1 MISLTPDIMPVSR
14 LWPSLLACIA
24 AVWISDVHTRPP
36 NTRNVVSITPH
47 DKYSSSI
54 GVLGCKV
61 DTNRI
66 AYWPLEVGCDGICV
80 KVSNEGRFLHLLR
93 IDKSGGAYDI
103 SYDAWNYLGFGTSA
117 VDDPHFD
124 GGIQMSYEIVD
135 ASECQHLLNEGK
147 LPLSAANS
155 MNYVSSCI
163 SQPTSWV
170 AQNYQLYNIN
180 DMVCKYGI
188 DEKCDLDL
196 TISNQPHCPSG
207 LGSVQQLESKVKNI
221 VYGTGELIPG

>member
-1 MISLTPDIMPVSR
+1 MRSASQLWQTFLAYTVSL
-14 LWPSLLACIA
+14 
-24 AVWISDVHTRPP
+24 WISDVYASRLTSR
-36 NTRNVVSITPH
+36 SFAFITPH
-47 DKYSSSI
+47 VEYSSSV

-66 AYWPLEVGCDGICV
+66 AYWPLDVGCDGICV
-80 KVSNEGRFLHLLR
+80 KVSNEGRSLHLLR

-103 SYDAWNYLGFGTSA
+103 SYDAWNFLGFGASA
-117 VDDPHFD
+117 IDDPQVG

-135 ASECQHLLNEGK
+135 TSECRHLLHQGK

-180 DMVCKYGI
+180 DPVCKYGV
-188 DEKCDLDL
+188 DEKCSLDL
-196 TISNQPHCPSG
+196 TISNQPRCPSV
-207 LGSVQQLESKVKNI
+207 LGNPLQMESKVENI
-221 VYGTGELIPG
+221 AYGTGEIVPV

>member
-1 MISLTPDIMPVSR
+1 MISLTLDVMPVSR
-14 LWPSLLACIA
+14 LWLPLLVCTA
-24 AVWISDVHTRPP
+24 AFWISEAYTILP
-36 NTRNVVSITPH
+36 NTHNIVSITPH
-47 DKYSSSI
+47 DQYSSSI

-80 KVSNEGRFLHLLR
+80 KVANEGRFLHLLR
-93 IDKSGGAYDI
+93 IDKSQGAYDI
-103 SYDAWNYLGFGTSA
+103 SYDAWNYLVFGTSA
-117 VDDPHFD
+117 VEDPHLG

-135 ASECQHLLNEGK
+135 TSKCQHLLKDGK

-163 SQPTSWV
+163 SQSTSWV
-170 AQNYQLYNIN
+170 AQNYELYNIY
-180 DMVCKYGI
+180 DSACKYGI

-196 TISNQPHCPSG
+196 TISNQPHCPGG
-207 LGSVQQLESKVKNI
+207 LGSMLQLKSTAKNVI
-221 VYGTGELIPG
+221 SATG

>member
-1 MISLTPDIMPVSR
+1 MRSASQLWQTFLAYTVSL
-14 LWPSLLACIA
+14 
-24 AVWISDVHTRPP
+24 WISDVYASRLTSRGFAF
-36 NTRNVVSITPH
+36 ITPH
-47 DKYSSSI
+47 AEYSSSV

-66 AYWPLEVGCDGICV
+66 AYWPLDVGCDGICV
-80 KVSNEGRFLHLLR
+80 KVSNEGRSLHLLR
-93 IDKSGGAYDI
+93 IDKSGG
-103 SYDAWNYLGFGTSA
+103 FGASA
-117 VDDPHFD
+117 IDDPQVG

-135 ASECQHLLNEGK
+135 TSECRHLLHEGK

-180 DMVCKYGI
+180 DPVCKYGV
-188 DEKCDLDL
+188 DEKCSLDL
-196 TISNQPHCPSG
+196 TISNPIQM
-207 LGSVQQLESKVKNI
+207 ESRVKNMA
-221 VYGTGELIPG
+221 YGTGEIVPV

>member
-1 MISLTPDIMPVSR
+1 MRSASQLWQTFLAYTVSL
-14 LWPSLLACIA
+14 
-24 AVWISDVHTRPP
+24 WISDVYASRLTSRGFAF
-36 NTRNVVSITPH
+36 ITPH
-47 DKYSSSI
+47 VEYSSSA

-66 AYWPLEVGCDGICV
+66 AYWPLDVGCDGICV

-93 IDKSGGAYDI
+93 IDKSGG
-103 SYDAWNYLGFGTSA
+103 FGASA
-117 VDDPHFD
+117 IDDPQIG

-135 ASECQHLLNEGK
+135 TSECRHLLHQGK

-180 DMVCKYGI
+180 DPVCKYGV
-188 DEKCDLDL
+188 DEKCSLDL
-196 TISNQPHCPSG
+196 TISNPIQM
-207 LGSVQQLESKVKNI
+207 ESRVKNMA
-221 VYGTGELIPG
+221 YGTGEIVPV

>member
-1 MISLTPDIMPVSR
+1 MAGFTSLTILAVIGLIAYAQTFLAYTVS
-14 LWPSLLACIA
+14 L
-24 AVWISDVHTRPP
+24 WISDVYASRLTSR
-36 NTRNVVSITPH
+36 SFAFITPH
-47 DKYSSSI
+47 VEYSSSV

-66 AYWPLEVGCDGICV
+66 AYWPLDVGCNGICV
-80 KVSNEGRFLHLLR
+80 KVSNEGRSLHLLR
-93 IDKSGGAYDI
+93 IDKSGG
-103 SYDAWNYLGFGTSA
+103 FGASA
-117 VDDPHFD
+117 IDDPQVG

-135 ASECQHLLNEGK
+135 TSECRHLLHQGK

-180 DMVCKYGI
+180 DPVCKYGI
-188 DEKCDLDL
+188 DEKCSLDL
-196 TISNQPHCPSG
+196 TISNPLQM
-207 LGSVQQLESKVKNI
+207 ESKVENI
-221 VYGTGELIPG
+221 AYGTGEIVPV

>member
-1 MISLTPDIMPVSR
+1 MRSASQLWQTFLAYTVSL
-14 LWPSLLACIA
+14 
-24 AVWISDVHTRPP
+24 WISDVYASRLT
-36 NTRNVVSITPH
+36 SQ
-47 DKYSSSI
+47 YSSSA

-66 AYWPLEVGCDGICV
+66 AYWPLDVGCDGICV

-93 IDKSGGAYDI
+93 IDKSGG
-103 SYDAWNYLGFGTSA
+103 FGASA
-117 VDDPHFD
+117 IDDPQIG

-135 ASECQHLLNEGK
+135 TSECRHLLHEGK

-155 MNYVSSCI
+155 MNYVSSCS

-180 DMVCKYGI
+180 DAVCKYGV
-188 DEKCDLDL
+188 DEKCSLDL
-196 TISNQPHCPSG
+196 TISNPLQM
-207 LGSVQQLESKVKNI
+207 ESKVENI
-221 VYGTGELIPG
+221 AYGTGEIVPV

>member
-1 MISLTPDIMPVSR
+1 MRSASQLWQTFLAYTVSL
-14 LWPSLLACIA
+14 
-24 AVWISDVHTRPP
+24 WISDVYASRLTSRSF
-36 NTRNVVSITPH
+36 VFITPH
-47 DKYSSSI
+47 AEYSSSV

-66 AYWPLEVGCDGICV
+66 AYWPLDVGCDGICV
-80 KVSNEGRFLHLLR
+80 KVSNEGRSLHLLR
-93 IDKSGGAYDI
+93 IDKSGG
-103 SYDAWNYLGFGTSA
+103 FGASA
-117 VDDPHFD
+117 IDGPQVG

-135 ASECQHLLNEGK
+135 TSECRHLLHPGK

-180 DMVCKYGI
+180 DPVCKYGV
-188 DEKCDLDL
+188 DEKCSLDL
-196 TISNQPHCPSG
+196 TISNPLQM
-207 LGSVQQLESKVKNI
+207 ESRVKNI
-221 VYGTGELIPG
+221 AYGTGEIVPV

>member
-1 MISLTPDIMPVSR
+1 MRSASQLWQTFLAYTVSL
-14 LWPSLLACIA
+14 
-24 AVWISDVHTRPP
+24 WISDVYASRLTSRGFAF
-36 NTRNVVSITPH
+36 ITPH
-47 DKYSSSI
+47 AEYSSSA

-66 AYWPLEVGCDGICV
+66 AYWPLDVGCDGICV
-80 KVSNEGRFLHLLR
+80 KVSNEGRFLHLLG
-93 IDKSGGAYDI
+93 IDKSGG
-103 SYDAWNYLGFGTSA
+103 FGASA
-117 VDDPHFD
+117 IDDPQIG

-135 ASECQHLLNEGK
+135 TSECRHLLHQGK

-180 DMVCKYGI
+180 DPVCKYGV
-188 DEKCDLDL
+188 DEKCSLDL
-196 TISNQPHCPSG
+196 TISNPIQM
-207 LGSVQQLESKVKNI
+207 ESRVKNI
-221 VYGTGELIPG
+221 AYGTGEIVPV